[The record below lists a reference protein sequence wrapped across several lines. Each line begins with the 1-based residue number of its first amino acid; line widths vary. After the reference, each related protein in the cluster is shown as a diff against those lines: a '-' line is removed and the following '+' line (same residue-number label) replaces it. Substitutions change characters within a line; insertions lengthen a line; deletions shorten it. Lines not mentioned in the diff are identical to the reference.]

1 MAADN
6 TRLGITVLCLFGV
19 AWTLVLI
26 PLSSASTPVAL
37 TIMAIAVLW
46 AGSLLLASRQR
57 DFTPTEQTS
66 ADAAPLNAAQRQ
78 RVFVITNVAQAVV
91 FSVVISICI
100 ATARVEWIPLFAAL
114 FVGLH
119 FIPLAWAF
127 AELSFGW
134 AGAALTILGGLGA
147 PARHGCHDIGG
158 CSDRHGR
165 GVCPDPAGHR
175 DGIAPA
181 TRAHWVVNS
190 WHQAREIFWG

>member
-1 MAADN
+1 M
-6 TRLGITVLCLFGV
+6 LCLFGV

-134 AGAALTILGGLGA
+134 AGAALTILGVLGLLLATVVTTSEVAVTVTAAGSA
-147 PARHGCHDIGG
+147 LTLLVTATVLLQQQ
-158 CSDRHGR
+158 GR
-165 GVCPDPAGHR
+165 TGL
-175 DGIAPA
+175 
-181 TRAHWVVNS
+181 
-190 WHQAREIFWG
+190 

>member
-1 MAADN
+1 MSTSRNTGSVAADN

-134 AGAALTILGGLGA
+134 AGAALTILGVLGLLLATVVTTSEVAVTVTAAGSA
-147 PARHGCHDIGG
+147 LTLLVTATVLLQQQ
-158 CSDRHGR
+158 GR
-165 GVCPDPAGHR
+165 TGL
-175 DGIAPA
+175 
-181 TRAHWVVNS
+181 
-190 WHQAREIFWG
+190 

>member
-1 MAADN
+1 MSTSRNTGSVAADN

-100 ATARVEWIPLFAAL
+100 ATARVE
-114 FVGLH
+114 
-119 FIPLAWAF
+119 
-127 AELSFGW
+127 
-134 AGAALTILGGLGA
+134 
-147 PARHGCHDIGG
+147 
-158 CSDRHGR
+158 
-165 GVCPDPAGHR
+165 
-175 DGIAPA
+175 
-181 TRAHWVVNS
+181 
-190 WHQAREIFWG
+190 